1 MGNTYKVGS
10 EVKAKI
16 ELIPL
21 MKAIVFETPGS
32 PSVLKLQDISAPTIQ
47 TETEVLV
54 RLRAAGINPI
64 DTKLRSRGT
73 FYPEKT
79 PHVLGCDGAGVVEAV
94 GAAVQSVQVGDEVFF
109 CHGGLGGSIGTYAE
123 FAVVD
128 ERFLALKP
136 AALSFA
142 EAAAAPLV
150 LITAWESLY
159 DRGRLQPGQK
169 VLILAGA
176 GGVGHV
182 AIQLASLQGAEV
194 CTTVSSEAKAEFV
207 RQLGADSVIL
217 YKNTDVVDRVLTW
230 TQGQGVDLAFDTVG
244 GETFYQTIPAVK
256 IYGDLVTILEP
267 DPALGNLKTARTRN
281 LRISLELM
289 LTPMLQGLV
298 EEQEQQAKILQQ
310 CARLCDRDL
319 LKIHVSQTFPLEQA
333 QAAHE
338 LLETGSVTGKIVL
351 EIAGD

>member
-1 MGNTYKVGS
+1 
-10 EVKAKI
+10 
-16 ELIPL
+16 

-32 PSVLKLQDISAPTIQ
+32 ASVLRLQDIPAPTIQ
-47 TETEVLV
+47 TESEVLV
-54 RLRAAGINPI
+54 RLRAAGVNPI

-79 PHVLGCDGAGVVEAV
+79 PHLLGCDGAGIVEAV
-94 GAAVQSVQVGDEVFF
+94 GAAVQSFQVGDEVFF
-109 CHGGLGGSIGTYAE
+109 CNGGLGGLMGTYAE

-128 ERFLALKP
+128 ERFLAIKP
-136 AALSFA
+136 AALSFV

-159 DRGRLQPGQK
+159 DRGRLQAGQK
-169 VLILAGA
+169 VLIQAGA

-194 CTTVSSEAKAEFV
+194 CTTVSSEAKAEFCKS
-207 RQLGADSVIL
+207 LGADLVIL
-217 YKNTDVVDRVLTW
+217 YKNTDVVDDVLTW

-244 GETFYQTIPAVK
+244 GETFYQTVPAVK

-267 DPALGNLKTARTRN
+267 DPALGNLKTARMRN

-289 LTPMLQGLV
+289 LTPMLQGLG
-298 EEQEQQAKILQQ
+298 EEQEQQAHILQQ
-310 CARLCDRDL
+310 CAGLCDRNL
-319 LKIHVSQTFPLEQA
+319 LKIHVSKTFPLAQA
-333 QAAHE
+333 GAAHE

-351 EIAGD
+351 EIPGD

>member
-1 MGNTYKVGS
+1 MN
-10 EVKAKI
+10 AKL

-32 PSVLKLQDISAPTIQ
+32 PSVLQLQDISAPTIQ
-47 TETEVLV
+47 TESEVLV

-128 ERFLALKP
+128 ERFLAIKP

-159 DRGRLQPGQK
+159 DRGRLQAGQK
-169 VLILAGA
+169 ALILAGA

-182 AIQLASLQGAEV
+182 AVQLASLQGAEV
-194 CTTVSSEAKAEFV
+194 CTTVSSEAKSDFV

-217 YKNTDVVDRVLTW
+217 YKNTNVVDEVLSW

-267 DPALGNLKTARTRN
+267 DPALGNLKTARMRN

-298 EEQEQQAKILQQ
+298 EEQQQQAKILQQ
-310 CARLCDRDL
+310 CARLCDRNL

>member
-1 MGNTYKVGS
+1 
-10 EVKAKI
+10 
-16 ELIPL
+16 

-32 PSVLKLQDISAPTIQ
+32 PSVLKLQDIPAPTIQ

-79 PHVLGCDGAGVVEAV
+79 PHVLGCDGSGVVEAV
-94 GAAVQSVQVGDEVFF
+94 GTAVQSFQVGDEVFF
-109 CHGGLGGSIGTYAE
+109 CNGGLGGSIGTYAE

-128 ERFLALKP
+128 ERFLAIKP

-142 EAAAAPLV
+142 EAAAAPLI

-159 DRGRLQPGQK
+159 DRGRLQSGQK

-182 AIQLASLQGAEV
+182 AVQLAKLQGAEV
-194 CTTVSSEAKAEFV
+194 CTTVSSETKAEFV
-207 RQLGADSVIL
+207 KQLGADEVIL
-217 YKNTDVVDRVLTW
+217 YKNADVVDRVLSW

-267 DPALGNLKTARTRN
+267 DPALGNLKTARMRN

-298 EEQEQQAKILQQ
+298 EEQQQQARILQQ
-310 CARLCDRDL
+310 CARLCDRNL

-338 LLETGSVTGKIVL
+338 LLEAGSVTGKIVL
-351 EIAGD
+351 EIAGS

>member
-1 MGNTYKVGS
+1 
-10 EVKAKI
+10 
-16 ELIPL
+16 

-32 PSVLKLQDISAPTIQ
+32 PSVLKLQDIPAPTIQ

-94 GAAVQSVQVGDEVFF
+94 GAGVQSFQVGDEVFF
-109 CHGGLGGSIGTYAE
+109 CNGGLGGPRGTYAE
-123 FAVVD
+123 KAVVD
-128 ERFLALKP
+128 QRFLALKP

-159 DRGRLQPGQK
+159 DRGRLQAGQT
-169 VLILAGA
+169 VLIQAGA

-182 AIQLASLQGAEV
+182 AVQLASLQGAEV
-194 CTTVSSEAKAEFV
+194 CTTVSSEEKANFV
-207 RQLGADSVIL
+207 KQLGADSVIL
-217 YKNTDVVDRVLTW
+217 YKNTDVVDEVLTW

-267 DPALGNLKTARTRN
+267 DPALGNLKTARMRN

-289 LTPMLQGLV
+289 LTPMLQSLV
-298 EEQEQQAKILQQ
+298 EEQEQQAHILQQ
-310 CARLCDRDL
+310 CARLCDRNL

-338 LLETGSVTGKIVL
+338 LLETGSVTGKLVL
-351 EIAGD
+351 LIS

>member
-1 MGNTYKVGS
+1 MSNEYKVGLQ
-10 EVKAKI
+10 VKATR
-16 ELIPL
+16 ELISL

-54 RLRAAGINPI
+54 RLRAAGVNPI

-94 GAAVQSVQVGDEVFF
+94 GAGVQSFQVGDEVFF
-109 CHGGLGGSIGTYAE
+109 CNGGLGGSIGTYAE

-128 ERFLALKP
+128 QRFLAIKP

-159 DRGRLQPGQK
+159 DRGRLQAGQK
-169 VLILAGA
+169 VLIQAGA

-194 CTTVSSEAKAEFV
+194 CTTVSSEEKANFV
-207 RQLGADSVIL
+207 KHLGADSVIF
-217 YKNTDVVDRVLTW
+217 YKNTDVVDEVLAW

-267 DPALGNLKTARTRN
+267 DPALGNLKTARMRN

-310 CARLCDRDL
+310 CARLCDRNL

-333 QAAHE
+333 ASAHE
-338 LLETGSVTGKIVL
+338 LLETGSVTGKIVI
-351 EIAGD
+351 EIGGG

>member
-1 MGNTYKVGS
+1 M
-10 EVKAKI
+10 KAI
-16 ELIPL
+16 RELTPL

-32 PSVLKLQDISAPTIQ
+32 PSVLKLQDIPAPTIQ

-94 GAAVQSVQVGDEVFF
+94 GAGVQSFQVGDEVFF
-109 CHGGLGGSIGTYAE
+109 CNGGLGGSRGTYAE

-128 ERFLALKP
+128 QRFLAIKP
-136 AALSFA
+136 ADLSFA

-159 DRGRLQPGQK
+159 DRGRLQAGQT
-169 VLILAGA
+169 VLIQAGA

-182 AIQLASLQGAEV
+182 AVQLAKLQGAEV
-194 CTTVSSEAKAEFV
+194 CTTVSSEEKANFV
-207 RQLGADSVIL
+207 KQLGADSVIL
-217 YKNTDVVDRVLTW
+217 YKNTDVVDEVLTW

-289 LTPMLQGLV
+289 LTPMLQSLV
-298 EEQEQQAKILQQ
+298 EEQEQQAHILQQ
-310 CARLCDRDL
+310 CARLCDRNL

-338 LLETGSVTGKIVL
+338 LLETGSVTGKLVL
-351 EIAGD
+351 LIA

>member
-1 MGNTYKVGS
+1 
-10 EVKAKI
+10 
-16 ELIPL
+16 

-32 PSVLKLQDISAPTIQ
+32 PSVLKLQDIPAPTIQ
-47 TETEVLV
+47 TETDVLV

-64 DTKLRSRGT
+64 DTKLRARGT

-94 GAAVQSVQVGDEVFF
+94 GAGVQSFQVGDEVFF
-109 CHGGLGGSIGTYAE
+109 CNGGLGGSIGTYAE
-123 FAVVD
+123 FAIVD
-128 ERFLALKP
+128 QRFLAIKP
-136 AALSFA
+136 AALSFS

-159 DRGRLQPGQK
+159 DRGRLQAGQK
-169 VLILAGA
+169 VLVHAGA

-182 AIQLASLQGAEV
+182 AVQLAKLQGAEV
-194 CTTVSSEAKAEFV
+194 CTTVSSEEKANFV
-207 RQLGADSVIL
+207 KQLGADSVIL
-217 YKNTDVVDRVLTW
+217 YKNTDVVDEVLTW

-267 DPALGNLKTARTRN
+267 DPALGNFKTARMRN

-289 LTPMLQGLV
+289 LTPMLQSLV
-298 EEQEQQAKILQQ
+298 EEQEQQAHILQK
-310 CARLCDRDL
+310 CARLCDRNL
-319 LKIHVSQTFPLEQA
+319 LKIHVSQTFPLEEA
-333 QAAHE
+333 RAAHE
-338 LLETGSVTGKIVL
+338 LLETGSVTGKIVI
-351 EIAGD
+351 EIAGG

>member
-1 MGNTYKVGS
+1 
-10 EVKAKI
+10 
-16 ELIPL
+16 

-32 PSVLKLQDISAPTIQ
+32 PSVLKLQDIPAPSIQ

-54 RLRAAGINPI
+54 RLRSAGINPI

-79 PHVLGCDGAGVVEAV
+79 PHVLGCDGAGIVEAV
-94 GAAVQSVQVGDEVFF
+94 GAGVQSFQVGDEVFF
-109 CHGGLGGSIGTYAE
+109 CNGGLGGPRGTYAE

-128 ERFLALKP
+128 QRFLAIKP

-159 DRGRLQPGQK
+159 DRGRLQAGQT
-169 VLILAGA
+169 VLIQAGA

-182 AIQLASLQGAEV
+182 AVQLAKLQGAEV
-194 CTTVSSEAKAEFV
+194 CTTVSSEEKANFV
-207 RQLGADSVIL
+207 KQLGADAVIL
-217 YKNTDVVDRVLTW
+217 YKNTDVVDEVLTW

-289 LTPMLQGLV
+289 LTPMLQSLV
-298 EEQEQQAKILQQ
+298 EEQEQQAHILQQ
-310 CARLCDRDL
+310 CARLCDRNL

-338 LLETGSVTGKIVL
+338 LLETGSVTGKLVL
-351 EIAGD
+351 LIS